1 MNKSIHGLIAAII
14 FVGLV
19 IALAIYQKP
28 EGRYQVIITGSSG
41 SSVLVID
48 TRSGTPVDLRKVEV
62 RRLDV
67 NGKMLPVKSDYG
79 ELATLKPP
87 KGMSQDKYW
96 DQLEKQLM
104 YPAKLNLP
112 KDSVSDTSSEQD
124 SPINRKSLAVPGS
137 ASPKRP
143 GSGGKESAN
152 PLKIMRKNIFP
163 RERLSRGFSVS
174 YHSWSIR

>member
-28 EGRYQVIITGSSG
+28 EGRYQGIITSSSG
-41 SSVLVID
+41 GLILVID

-62 RRLDV
+62 RRLSV

-112 KDSVSDTSSEQD
+112 KE
-124 SPINRKSLAVPGS
+124 P
-137 ASPKRP
+137 
-143 GSGGKESAN
+143 
-152 PLKIMRKNIFP
+152 
-163 RERLSRGFSVS
+163 
-174 YHSWSIR
+174 

>member
-62 RRLDV
+62 RRLGV

-87 KGMSQDKYW
+87 KGMSQDK
-96 DQLEKQLM
+96 
-104 YPAKLNLP
+104 
-112 KDSVSDTSSEQD
+112 
-124 SPINRKSLAVPGS
+124 
-137 ASPKRP
+137 
-143 GSGGKESAN
+143 
-152 PLKIMRKNIFP
+152 
-163 RERLSRGFSVS
+163 
-174 YHSWSIR
+174 